1 MKQRRKLK
9 RRRRKKLRKWVK
21 VFIIAVLAIALLVVA
36 VIFGFKLQKVDTKLD
51 LGQFTN
57 KEVNDYIKK
66 EGIDNTLWFW
76 IKNKTGHSDKLELFE
91 DYTVKMNSP
100 FKVTITAYEKKL
112 KGYINVNK
120 IYYYFDENG
129 VILKQST
136 EKIKGIPKITGVECN
151 NLTLYKKMDVKN
163 KKVLENLL
171 DVTTSIQEYKY
182 NVKRIDVNKDAEATM
197 YVKNVAVQLGKNS
210 NLDKKLRDFNDM
222 YDNIIKYK
230 GTLNMKF
237 VSEDGSY
244 TLKKADEKSK

>member
-21 VFIIAVLAIALLVVA
+21 VFMIAVLAIALLVVA

-66 EGIDNTLWFW
+66 EGIENTLWVW
-76 IKNKTGHSDKLELFE
+76 LKNKTGHSDKLELFE

-136 EKIKGIPKITGVECN
+136 EKIKGIPEITGVECN

-222 YDNIIKYK
+222 YDNVIKYK